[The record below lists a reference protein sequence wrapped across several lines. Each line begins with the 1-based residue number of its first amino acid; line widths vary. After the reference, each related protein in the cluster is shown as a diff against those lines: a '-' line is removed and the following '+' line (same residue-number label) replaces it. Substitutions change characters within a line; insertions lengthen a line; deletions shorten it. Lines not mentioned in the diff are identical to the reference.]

1 MSKKKNLMGM
11 FGGSEPVVEEKA
23 PEVKAEPVAEAP
35 KAEVKVEEPV
45 GVTYLAKGTVLEG
58 KLSAK
63 GDVEIDGVVNG
74 DVTAKGKVVIRS
86 EVTGNVTA
94 ASMQLVGGKVTGD
107 VRATESV
114 VLSSNTVVT
123 GNIYAGDLLCSGSI
137 KGDVDVQGNMA
148 LDTNAIV
155 EGDISTAT
163 MTMAQGAVISG
174 AVTMKNKK

>member
-1 MSKKKNLMGM
+1 M
-11 FGGSEPVVEEKA
+11 VEEKA
-23 PEVKAEPVAEAP
+23 PEVKIEPVVEAP
-35 KAEVKVEEPV
+35 KAEEAV
-45 GVTYLAKGTVLEG
+45 GVTYLAAGTVLEG

-114 VLSSNTVVT
+114 VLSSNTIVT

-148 LDTNAIV
+148 LDTNAVV
-155 EGDISTAT
+155 EGDISTTT

-174 AVTMKNKK
+174 AVTMKSKK